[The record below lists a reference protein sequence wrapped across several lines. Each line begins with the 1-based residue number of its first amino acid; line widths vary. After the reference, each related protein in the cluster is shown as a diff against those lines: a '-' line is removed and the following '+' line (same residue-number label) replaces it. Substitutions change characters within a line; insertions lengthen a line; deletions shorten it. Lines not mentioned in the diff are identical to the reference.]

1 MSLVQT
7 VSMLFEKSKAAIG
20 EVILDVAI
28 SETHTLQARATEH
41 PVESSCSI
49 IDHIQILPDSIQ
61 LDGIISNTPTGF
73 LGAQLFDSGNYAD
86 EAFRQLEDLMKSG
99 QPVQIVTSLKTY
111 KNMAL
116 ENLTIKRNAANSEA
130 LCFTCSAKQIRMVE
144 SQIISLPKPKMKRAQ
159 PKKSLGKQ
167 PLEKTS
173 EAMAT
178 KTQSLLSSLLG
189 G

>member
-7 VSMLFEKSKAAIG
+7 VSMLFEAPKAAIG

-41 PVESSCSI
+41 PVESGCSI
-49 IDHIQILPDSIQ
+49 INHIQVMPDSIQ
-61 LDGIISNTPTGF
+61 LDGIISNTPTAF
-73 LGAQLFDSGNYAD
+73 LGLPALGLRQASD
-86 EAFRQLEDLMKSG
+86 AFQQLEELMKSG

-116 ENLTIKRNAANSEA
+116 ENLTIKRTAANSDA
-130 LCFTCSAKQIRMVE
+130 LCFSCSAKQIRMVE
-144 SQIISLPKPKMKRAQ
+144 SKIISLPKPKVKRAQ

-167 PLEKTS
+167 PAIKAS
-173 EAMAT
+173 EAVAQ
-178 KTQSLLSSLLG
+178 KAKSLLSSMF
-189 G
+189 